1 MHDPC
6 RAGHTA
12 TSARGHLRGSLRNAS
27 IRPVAPRRT
36 APGRQ
41 VRPAGGWCSLD
52 RCFPS
57 MDRHGA
63 LRTGQE
69 MSGAPGAPMGR
80 RRPTPPGSTSP
91 VLTPVRPVF
100 SPRQP
105 VDRRPDA
112 LWPTPLPFFL
122 HTAAFLRTRAS
133 RPSVTLWGCVLFS
146 GCRSGVA
153 DRAGARCA
161 FVSRTWGSLSEGS
174 VRSDAGLRVAWA

>member
-69 MSGAPGAPMGR
+69 MSGAPGGTDGAAAANSSRVDLSGPHTRPARLLPAPA
-80 RRPTPPGSTSP
+80 RRPAPGRSLADTPAPLP
-91 VLTPVRPVF
+91 AH
-100 SPRQP
+100 
-105 VDRRPDA
+105 RRFPSHARVPAVCDA
-112 LWPTPLPFFL
+112 LGVR
-122 HTAAFLRTRAS
+122 AVLRVSFRRCGSCWRALCL
-133 RPSVTLWGCVLFS
+133 RLTHL
-146 GCRSGVA
+146 GVA
-153 DRAGARCA
+153 ERGLCA
-161 FVSRTWGSLSEGS
+161 L
-174 VRSDAGLRVAWA
+174 